1 MLTYSLFGAGSVATL
16 VVGNGDYRIVMET
29 AWWRAWF
36 IPCVSILLFKW
47 RRAPFNLGSSYRVAA
62 KVFICMNKIDYKHSV
77 ELFERSNVE
86 SEIMLQVI
94 IDACVSNIAVLDKFG
109 TIVQVNN
116 VWRLFADRHGPTAK
130 RYGVG
135 LNYLDVC
142 KTAWGIPADEVA
154 AVADDLCRVLDGKDL
169 ELSREFH
176 WYNESAD
183 MWFMMRAVRFDLP
196 LFGDSSRI
204 LVTHE
209 DVTELKR
216 AQESLHELGGRLIS
230 AQEEERKRVALE
242 LHDNLNQKIALLSI
256 ELDKLVHKIPGWRGD
271 LRACVRGLWA
281 KTQEI
286 SSEIHQLSYQLH
298 PSKLDHLDL
307 ATAVKSLCDELA
319 EHHEVT
325 IQFQRQ
331 GFPTDLPQEVTLCL
345 FRIVQESLNNV
356 IKHSGSPEALVVLER
371 TKRSVRLSV
380 SDKGCGFDTESARM
394 NNGLGFISMGER
406 VRLVGGEISIRSQPS
421 RGTQIDVWVPLE

>member
-1 MLTYSLFGAGSVATL
+1 
-16 VVGNGDYRIVMET
+16 MEE
-29 AWWRAWF
+29 
-36 IPCVSILLFKW
+36 SIIH
-47 RRAPFNLGSSYRVAA
+47 LGSRHRFAA
-62 KVFICMNKIDYKHSV
+62 RVFIYMNKIDYNHSV
-77 ELFERSNVE
+77 ELYERNHIE

-94 IDACVSNIAVLDKFG
+94 IDACVSNIAVLDKSG

-116 VWRLFADRHGPTAK
+116 VWRLFADRHGLSAK

-135 LNYLDVC
+135 LNYLDVG
-142 KTAWGIPADEVA
+142 KTAWGIPAEEVA
-154 AVADDLCRVLDGKDL
+154 AVADDFCRVLDGKDL
-169 ELSREFH
+169 EFSREFRCC
-176 WYNESAD
+176 NASAG

-196 LFGDSSRI
+196 LFGDSFQI

-209 DVTELKR
+209 DITELKR
-216 AQESLHELGGRLIS
+216 AEEALRDLGGRLIS
-230 AQEEERKRVALE
+230 AQEEERRRVALE

-307 ATAVKSLCDELA
+307 TTAVKSLCDELA
-319 EHHEVT
+319 EHHEVA
-325 IQFQRQ
+325 IQFQHQ
-331 GFPTDLPQEVTLCL
+331 GFPAVLPQAVTLCL
-345 FRIVQESLNNV
+345 FRVVQESLNNV
-356 IKHSGSPEALVVLER
+356 IKHSGSQEALVVLER

-380 SDKGCGFDTESARM
+380 SDKGCGFDSETARM
-394 NNGLGFISMGER
+394 KNGLGFISMGER
-406 VRLVGGEISIRSQPS
+406 LRLVGGEISIHSQPS

>member
-1 MLTYSLFGAGSVATL
+1 
-16 VVGNGDYRIVMET
+16 
-29 AWWRAWF
+29 
-36 IPCVSILLFKW
+36 
-47 RRAPFNLGSSYRVAA
+47 
-62 KVFICMNKIDYKHSV
+62 MNMIDYNHSV
-77 ELFERSNVE
+77 ELDERSHIE

-94 IDACVSNIAVLDKFG
+94 IDACVSNIAILDKFG

-116 VWRLFADRHGPTAK
+116 VWRSFADRHGLSAK

-142 KTAWGIPADEVA
+142 QTAWGIPAEEVA
-154 AVADDLCRVLDGKDL
+154 AVADDFCRVLDGKDL
-169 ELSREFH
+169 EFSREFH
-176 WYNESAD
+176 CYNASAG
-183 MWFMMRAVRFDLP
+183 MWFLMRAVRFDLP
-196 LFGDSSRI
+196 LFGDSFQI

-209 DVTELKR
+209 DITELKR
-216 AQESLHELGGRLIS
+216 TEEALRDLGGRLIS
-230 AQEEERKRVALE
+230 AQEEERRRVALE

-307 ATAVKSLCDELA
+307 TTAVKSLCDELA
-319 EHHEVT
+319 EHHEIT
-325 IQFQRQ
+325 IQFQHQ
-331 GFPTDLPQEVTLCL
+331 GFPAVLPQAVTLCL

-356 IKHSGSPEALVVLER
+356 IKHSGSQEARVVLER

-380 SDKGCGFDTESARM
+380 SDNGCGFDSETARM
-394 NNGLGFISMGER
+394 KNGLGFISMGER
-406 VRLVGGEISIRSQPS
+406 LRLVGGEISIHSQPS
-421 RGTQIDVWVPLE
+421 RGAQIDVWVPLE